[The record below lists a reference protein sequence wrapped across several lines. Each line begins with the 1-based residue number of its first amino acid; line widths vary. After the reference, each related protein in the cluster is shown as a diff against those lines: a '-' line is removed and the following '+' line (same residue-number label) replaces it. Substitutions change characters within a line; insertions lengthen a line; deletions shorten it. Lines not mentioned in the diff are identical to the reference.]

1 MSSTHYPKY
10 INEILRDIDTT
21 DSIENV
27 LIKKADLIN
36 KDILLY
42 NIYLD
47 LGY

>member
-1 MSSTHYPKY
+1 MSPAYYPKY
-10 INEILRDIDTT
+10 INEILDELSGCDNID
-21 DSIENV
+21 NV

-36 KDILLY
+36 KDMLLY